1 MNNVT
6 VNTEETEA
14 RKQVSIWYHQQS
26 LEMPSAKLDQDILAL
41 AKTHLV
47 DMDRTR
53 QKPVMVPFW
62 RRFPLALSSVA
73 SLIIAISVA
82 ILNRPQIDDV
92 AIVPELS
99 MSAPVPQ
106 TIEPMVAAKMRA
118 GQSEQAERRSVDAAQ
133 SEAMQARSRMAV
145 QATEESLE
153 QDVTS
158 IAAASPVLPQHGAN
172 SEHVGRDIEDKES
185 LEKSLQRLK
194 VFIDTKENEQALAL
208 EQILLTRYP
217 ELVMTEELNNSKDE
231 LSQTLRA
238 EFKILQQQLHQAV
251 K

>member
-217 ELVMTEELNNSKDE
+217 ELAMTEELNNSKDE

-238 EFKILQQQLHQAV
+238 EFKMLQQQLHQAV

>member
-41 AKTHLV
+41 AQTHLV

-53 QKPVMVPFW
+53 QKPVIVPFW

-73 SLIIAISVA
+73 SLIIVISVA

-106 TIEPMVAAKMRA
+106 TIEPMVCSEDEIRAKRA
-118 GQSEQAERRSVDAAQ
+118 SGAPLSRRRSVRSHA
-133 SEAMQARSRMAV
+133 SEITYGCS
-145 QATEESLE
+145 S
-153 QDVTS
+153 
-158 IAAASPVLPQHGAN
+158 
-172 SEHVGRDIEDKES
+172 
-185 LEKSLQRLK
+185 
-194 VFIDTKENEQALAL
+194 
-208 EQILLTRYP
+208 Y
-217 ELVMTEELNNSKDE
+217 
-231 LSQTLRA
+231 
-238 EFKILQQQLHQAV
+238 
-251 K
+251 

>member
-41 AKTHLV
+41 AQTRLV

-73 SLIIAISVA
+73 SLIIVISVA
-82 ILNRPQIDDV
+82 ILIRPQIDDV

-217 ELVMTEELNNSKDE
+217 ELAMTEELNNSKDE

>member
-1 MNNVT
+1 MSNTT
-6 VNTEETEA
+6 VNTEDTEA
-14 RKQVSIWYHQQS
+14 QKQVSTWYHQQT
-26 LEMPSAKLDQDILAL
+26 LEMPSAKLDQDILTL
-41 AKTHLV
+41 AQTHLV
-47 DMDRTR
+47 DMNITR
-53 QKPVMVPFW
+53 LKPVITPFW
-62 RRFPLALSSVA
+62 RRFPLALSSAA
-73 SLIIAISVA
+73 SLVIVVGVV
-82 ILNRPQIDDV
+82 ILNRPQVDDV
-92 AIVPELS
+92 VIVPELS

-106 TIEPMVAAKMRA
+106 TIEPMVAAKMKA
-118 GQSEQAERRSVDAAQ
+118 GQSEQAERRSVEAAQ

-217 ELVMTEELNNSKDE
+217 ELAMTEELNNSKDE

-238 EFKILQQQLHQAV
+238 EFKMLQQQLHQAV

>member
-41 AKTHLV
+41 AQTHLV

-53 QKPVMVPFW
+53 QKTVMVPFW

-73 SLIIAISVA
+73 SLIIVISVA

-217 ELVMTEELNNSKDE
+217 ELAMTEELNNSRDE

-238 EFKILQQQLHQAV
+238 KFKMLQQQLHQAV

>member
-1 MNNVT
+1 
-6 VNTEETEA
+6 
-14 RKQVSIWYHQQS
+14 
-26 LEMPSAKLDQDILAL
+26 
-41 AKTHLV
+41 
-47 DMDRTR
+47 MDRTR

-73 SLIIAISVA
+73 SLIIVISVA

-217 ELVMTEELNNSKDE
+217 ELAMTEELNNSKDE

>member
-41 AKTHLV
+41 AQTRLV

-73 SLIIAISVA
+73 SLIIVISVA
-82 ILNRPQIDDV
+82 ILIRPQIDDV

-158 IAAASPVLPQHGAN
+158 IAAASPVLPQHGVN

-217 ELVMTEELNNSKDE
+217 ELAMTEELNNSKDE

-238 EFKILQQQLHQAV
+238 EFKTLQQQLHQAV

>member
-53 QKPVMVPFW
+53 PKPVMVPFW

-73 SLIIAISVA
+73 SLIIVISVA

-185 LEKSLQRLK
+185 LDKSLQRLK

-217 ELVMTEELNNSKDE
+217 ELAMTEELNNSKDE

-238 EFKILQQQLHQAV
+238 KFKMLQQQLHQAV

>member
-6 VNTEETEA
+6 ANTEETEA

-73 SLIIAISVA
+73 SLIIVISVA

-217 ELVMTEELNNSKDE
+217 ELAMTEELNNSKDE

>member
-73 SLIIAISVA
+73 SLIIVISVA

-92 AIVPELS
+92 AIVPELN

-238 EFKILQQQLHQAV
+238 EFKMLQQQLHQAV

>member
-26 LEMPSAKLDQDILAL
+26 LEMPSAKLDKDILAL
-41 AKTHLV
+41 AQTHLV

-53 QKPVMVPFW
+53 QKTVMVPFW

-73 SLIIAISVA
+73 SLIIVISVA

-118 GQSEQAERRSVDAAQ
+118 GQSEQAERRSVEAAQ
-133 SEAMQARSRMAV
+133 SEAIQARSRLSAQTTAGSIEREVTAMAAV
-145 QATEESLE
+145 
-153 QDVTS
+153 
-158 IAAASPVLPQHGAN
+158 SPALPQNDSDSAPIGGN
-172 SEHVGRDIEDKES
+172 VEDKEP
-185 LEKSLQRLK
+185 LAKSLQRLK
-194 VFIDTKENEQALAL
+194 VFIETRENEQALAL

-217 ELVMTEELNNSKDE
+217 ELAMTEELNNSKDE

-238 EFKILQQQLHQAV
+238 EFKMLQQQLHQAV

>member
-41 AKTHLV
+41 AQTHLV

-53 QKPVMVPFW
+53 PKPVMVPFW

-73 SLIIAISVA
+73 SLIIVISVA

-217 ELVMTEELNNSKDE
+217 ELAMTEELNNSKDE

-238 EFKILQQQLHQAV
+238 EFKMLQQQLHQAV

>member
-41 AKTHLV
+41 AQTHLV

-53 QKPVMVPFW
+53 KKPVMVPFW

-73 SLIIAISVA
+73 SLIIVISVA

-217 ELVMTEELNNSKDE
+217 ELAMTEELNNSKDE

-238 EFKILQQQLHQAV
+238 EFKMLQQQLHQAV

>member
-41 AKTHLV
+41 AQTHLV

-53 QKPVMVPFW
+53 QKTVMVPFW

-73 SLIIAISVA
+73 SLIIVISVA

-99 MSAPVPQ
+99 MSAPVLQ
-106 TIEPMVAAKMRA
+106 TIEPMVAAEMRA

-185 LEKSLQRLK
+185 LAKSLQRLK

-217 ELVMTEELNNSKDE
+217 ELAMTEELNNSRDE

-238 EFKILQQQLHQAV
+238 KFKMLQQQLHQAV

>member
-41 AKTHLV
+41 AQTHLV

-53 QKPVMVPFW
+53 QKPVIVPFW

-73 SLIIAISVA
+73 SLIIVISVA

-133 SEAMQARSRMAV
+133 SEAIQARSRLSAQTTAGSIEREVTAMAAV
-145 QATEESLE
+145 
-153 QDVTS
+153 
-158 IAAASPVLPQHGAN
+158 SPALPQNDSDSAPIGGN
-172 SEHVGRDIEDKES
+172 VEDKEP
-185 LEKSLQRLK
+185 LAKSLQRLK

-217 ELVMTEELNNSKDE
+217 ELAMTEELNNSRDE

-238 EFKILQQQLHQAV
+238 KFKMLQQQLHQAV

>member
-217 ELVMTEELNNSKDE
+217 ELAMTEELNNSKDE

>member
-1 MNNVT
+1 
-6 VNTEETEA
+6 
-14 RKQVSIWYHQQS
+14 
-26 LEMPSAKLDQDILAL
+26 
-41 AKTHLV
+41 
-47 DMDRTR
+47 
-53 QKPVMVPFW
+53 
-62 RRFPLALSSVA
+62 
-73 SLIIAISVA
+73 
-82 ILNRPQIDDV
+82 
-92 AIVPELS
+92 
-99 MSAPVPQ
+99 
-106 TIEPMVAAKMRA
+106 
-118 GQSEQAERRSVDAAQ
+118 
-133 SEAMQARSRMAV
+133 MAV

-217 ELVMTEELNNSKDE
+217 ELAMTEELNNSRDE

-238 EFKILQQQLHQAV
+238 KFKMLQQQLHQAV

>member
-41 AKTHLV
+41 AQTHLV

-53 QKPVMVPFW
+53 QKPVIVPFW

-73 SLIIAISVA
+73 SLIIVISVA

-133 SEAMQARSRMAV
+133 SEAMQARSRMSV

-185 LEKSLQRLK
+185 LDKSLQRLK

-217 ELVMTEELNNSKDE
+217 ELAMTEELNNSKDE

-238 EFKILQQQLHQAV
+238 EFKMLQQQLHQAV

>member
-53 QKPVMVPFW
+53 PKPVMVPFW

-73 SLIIAISVA
+73 SLIIVISVA

-118 GQSEQAERRSVDAAQ
+118 G
-133 SEAMQARSRMAV
+133 QARSRMAV

-185 LEKSLQRLK
+185 LDKSLQRLK

-217 ELVMTEELNNSKDE
+217 ELAMTEELNNSKDE

-238 EFKILQQQLHQAV
+238 KFKMLQQQLHQAV